1 MPPAEGEAATP
12 AVEARA
18 EVPEVA
24 VEGEGKAAEA
34 ALPTE
39 PTPPPTAEEASTI
52 KAEELG
58 KEGEV
63 EPVVESPKENEIK
76 DENQPAVAK
85 AGEGEET
92 SASTIK
98 AKELEKESEVKPIV
112 EAPKE
117 SETKD
122 VENQPAVVKEDE
134 VKSGEGEETNG
145 VEEGEVKAA
154 ETATSAA
161 NLDNA
166 ANPPE
171 NVDKPETNATNVEK
185 SAAEESASKE
195 AAEPA
200 SAEPRLDLKDE
211 SVSGESKENEGDKK
225 TEEVEAPITEKVN
238 EEGVNNTSDASAE
251 EPKEQ
256 EAPVETK
263 EPEPEAQKNA
273 AEGEATK
280 EAGPDANAIT
290 QVQETEPIAQAETE
304 KLPESLESSTK
315 SNDTSVA
322 ETATGAEKLN
332 PDAEKEKVES
342 ATNDAKESP
351 TQDIAPTESQIVE
364 QPKEVAAPS
373 AQDHDYEDVTPL
385 NSVADEVMLNTEYE
399 DVTLL
404 DSVVEESV
412 VAPLEEKPQPAV
424 PQPLGKAPE
433 PVPKPEAPAP
443 IPQAEANAAEP
454 KPEAVV
460 EGTPEEAPASATAE
474 PTTDTLPVVSPRHK
488 RNRDSFVETKEEIV
502 DDLEFIKAKLATP
515 PTAPAKG
522 KRTSKEAAE
531 IPEATKGTEEPE
543 RTKEV
548 VGNVE
553 KEKANETVSEEK
565 AESKPEFARECIP
578 PVRPQRSRTRPG
590 ARLSVPDWQP
600 PKQTIFDYLISCFK
614 PQAQ

>member
-39 PTPPPTAEEASTI
+39 PTPAPAAEEASTV

-58 KEGEV
+58 KESEV
-63 EPVVESPKENEIK
+63 E
-76 DENQPAVAK
+76 
-85 AGEGEET
+85 
-92 SASTIK
+92 
-98 AKELEKESEVKPIV
+98 PIV

-122 VENQPAVVKEDE
+122 VENQPAVAREDE
-134 VKSGEGEETNG
+134 VKVGEGEESKA

-166 ANPPE
+166 ANLPE
-171 NVDKPETNATNVEK
+171 NVDKPETNATNVDK

-200 SAEPRLDLKDE
+200 SSEPRLDLKDE
-211 SVSGESKENEGDKK
+211 SVSGESTENVGEKQ
-225 TEEVEAPITEKVN
+225 TEEMEAPIS
-238 EEGVNNTSDASAE
+238 EEVNNTSDASAE

-256 EAPVETK
+256 EAAVETK

-273 AEGEATK
+273 ADGEATNV
-280 EAGPDANAIT
+280 AGPDANAVT

-304 KLPESLESSTK
+304 KLPGSLESSTK
-315 SNDTSVA
+315 QDDSSAA

-342 ATNDAKESP
+342 ATNDTKESP
-351 TQDIAPTESQIVE
+351 KQDIAPTECQVVE

-373 AQDHDYEDVTPL
+373 AEDHDYEDVTPL
-385 NSVADEVMLNTEYE
+385 NSVADDVMLNTEYE

-412 VAPLEEKPQPAV
+412 VAPLEDKPQPAV
-424 PQPLGKAPE
+424 PQPLGKTQE
-433 PVPKPEAPAP
+433 PVPEPEAPAQ
-443 IPQAEANAAEP
+443 IPQAEADASEP
-454 KPEAVV
+454 KLEAAV
-460 EGTPEEAPASATAE
+460 EE
-474 PTTDTLPVVSPRHK
+474 TTPVVSPRHK

-522 KRTSKEAAE
+522 KRTSKEAAD
-531 IPEATKGTEEPE
+531 IPEATKGTEEAE

-548 VGNVE
+548 VAIVE
-553 KEKANETVSEEK
+553 KEKANETVLEEK

-600 PKQTIFDYLISCFK
+600 PKQTIFEYLISCFK
-614 PQAQ
+614 PQPQ

>member
-18 EVPEVA
+18 EVPEVT

-39 PTPPPTAEEASTI
+39 PTPAPAAEEASTTI

-58 KEGEV
+58 KESEV
-63 EPVVESPKENEIK
+63 E
-76 DENQPAVAK
+76 
-85 AGEGEET
+85 
-92 SASTIK
+92 
-98 AKELEKESEVKPIV
+98 PIV

-134 VKSGEGEETNG
+134 VKVGEREESNV

-154 ETATSAA
+154 ETANSAA

-171 NVDKPETNATNVEK
+171 NVDKPETNATNVDK
-185 SAAEESASKE
+185 SAAKESASKE

-200 SAEPRLDLKDE
+200 SSEPRLDLKDE
-211 SVSGESKENEGDKK
+211 SVSGESTEKVGEKQ
-225 TEEVEAPITEKVN
+225 TEEMDAPITE
-238 EEGVNNTSDASAE
+238 EVNNTSDASAE

-256 EAPVETK
+256 EAAVETK

-273 AEGEATK
+273 AEGEATNV
-280 EAGPDANAIT
+280 AGPDANAVT

-304 KLPESLESSTK
+304 KLPESLENSTK
-315 SNDTSVA
+315 QNDSSVA

-342 ATNDAKESP
+342 ATNDTKESP
-351 TQDIAPTESQIVE
+351 KQDIVPTECQVVE

-373 AQDHDYEDVTPL
+373 AEDHDYEDVTPL
-385 NSVADEVMLNTEYE
+385 NSVADDVMLNTEYE

-404 DSVVEESV
+404 DSVVEEAV
-412 VAPLEEKPQPAV
+412 VAPLEDKLQPAV
-424 PQPLGKAPE
+424 PQPLGKTQE
-433 PVPKPEAPAP
+433 PVAEPEAPAQ
-443 IPQAEANAAEP
+443 IPQAEADASEP
-454 KPEAVV
+454 KPESAV
-460 EGTPEEAPASATAE
+460 EGTPEEA
-474 PTTDTLPVVSPRHK
+474 PVVSPRHK

-531 IPEATKGTEEPE
+531 IPEATKETQEAE

-548 VGNVE
+548 VENVE
-553 KEKANETVSEEK
+553 KEKANETVEEEK
-565 AESKPEFARECIP
+565 AELKPEFARECIP

-600 PKQTIFDYLISCFK
+600 PKQTIFEYLISCFK
-614 PQAQ
+614 PQPQ